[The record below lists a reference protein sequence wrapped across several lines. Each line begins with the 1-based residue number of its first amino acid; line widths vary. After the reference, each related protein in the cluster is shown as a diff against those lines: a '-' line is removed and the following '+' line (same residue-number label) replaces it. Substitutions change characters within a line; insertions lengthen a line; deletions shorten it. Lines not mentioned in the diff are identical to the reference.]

1 MRFVVKISWDV
12 EAGNALARQGKLA
25 STVQSILAELK
36 PEAAYFTAEGGRRG
50 GILIVDIADASEIPA
65 IAEPWFLAAN
75 AKVEFLPAMRPED
88 LAKAGPSIEAAVK
101 EIRLICEWPV
111 RAKAKEVSNLH
122 IIYGNKNSLLSNWLA
137 C

>member
-36 PEAAYFTAEGGRRG
+36 PEAAYFTAEGGQRG

-88 LAKAGPSIEAAVK
+88 LAKAAPSIEAAVK
-101 EIRLICEWPV
+101 KY
-111 RAKAKEVSNLH
+111 A
-122 IIYGNKNSLLSNWLA
+122 
-137 C
+137 

>member
-50 GILIVDIADASEIPA
+50 GILIVDVADASEIPA

-75 AKVEFLPAMRPED
+75 AQVEFLPAMRPED
-88 LAKAGPSIEAAVK
+88 LAKAAPSIDAAVK
-101 EIRLICEWPV
+101 
-111 RAKAKEVSNLH
+111 K
-122 IIYGNKNSLLSNWLA
+122 YT
-137 C
+137 